1 MSELLLHKTPPHSIE
16 HEQAI
21 ISTCLQEPKLINDI
35 VGILEPDDFYNPK
48 HQTMF
53 SAITE
58 IHSTGERVDLLSVS
72 KKIRTKGKSCNVEVV
87 DIATITNHPVIYWDQ
102 VHGYCFFV
110 KEKRMM
116 RDASMRALAIYQ
128 SCFDESNVIDDIS
141 AMTDQLSKSLTPTT
155 NATDTASLRDVIP
168 SVLDEIG
175 KRANGEISQGVKTY
189 LRSVDANIGFIGNSD
204 LMVIGARP
212 GMGKTAFILSTA
224 IRQAQNGVKVAV
236 FSLEMSNEQL
246 TYRVLSQV
254 MDISLES
261 TMKKQMSANEY
272 EFLTRNLGRVECLP
286 IYLCDKAG
294 MSIAQFRS
302 RARTMRDV
310 YGVQIIYV
318 DYIQL
323 IQGSQRGNR
332 ENEISEISRTLKI
345 VAKELKI
352 PIVALSQLSRQVE
365 TRADKRPMLSDLR
378 ESGAIEQDADIV
390 GFLYRSDYY
399 DDGRDSD
406 GNDTRG
412 MAEFIIAKNR
422 NGSMGTSQLTFVPQ
436 IAQYTELKTLPQ
448 NLDPF

>member
-1 MSELLLHKTPPHSIE
+1 MSEALLHKIPPHSIE

-21 ISTCLQEPKLINDI
+21 LSTCLQDNRNLTEITS
-35 VGILEPDDFYNPK
+35 ILEPNDFYNPK
-48 HQTMF
+48 H
-53 SAITE
+53 
-58 IHSTGERVDLLSVS
+58 STIFGVIVDLHASGERVDLLSVA
-72 KKIRTKGKSCNVEVV
+72 KKIRTLGKMANVEVSEV
-87 DIATITNHPVIYWDQ
+87 AAMTNHSVVYWDQ
-102 VHGYCFFV
+102 LSGYCYFI

-128 SCFDESNVIDDIS
+128 SCFDESNTIDDVS
-141 AMTDQLSKSLTPTT
+141 AMVDELGKSLTPTT
-155 NATDTASLRDVIP
+155 TASDMTSLRDVIP
-168 SVLDEIG
+168 SVLNEIG
-175 KRANGEISQGVKTY
+175 MRASGQITQGVKTY

-246 TYRVLSQV
+246 TYRILSQV
-254 MDISLES
+254 MNLSLEN
-261 TMKKQMSANEY
+261 TMKKSMLATEL
-272 EFLTRNLGRVECLP
+272 EFINRNLSKIDNLP

-294 MSIAQFRS
+294 LNIAQFRT
-302 RARTMRDV
+302 RARTMRDL

-332 ENEISEISRTLKI
+332 ENEISEISRTLKV

-352 PIVALSQLSRQVE
+352 PIVALSQLSRNVE
-365 TRADKRPMLSDLR
+365 TRTDKRPMLSDLR

-399 DDGRDSD
+399 DDGRDMD

-422 NGSMGTSQLTFVPQ
+422 NGSMGISQLTFVPH
-436 IAQYTELKTLPQ
+436 IAQYTEIKSLQ
-448 NLDPF
+448 SNSVPF

>member
-1 MSELLLHKTPPHSIE
+1 
-16 HEQAI
+16 
-21 ISTCLQEPKLINDI
+21 
-35 VGILEPDDFYNPK
+35 
-48 HQTMF
+48 
-53 SAITE
+53 
-58 IHSTGERVDLLSVS
+58 
-72 KKIRTKGKSCNVEVV
+72 
-87 DIATITNHPVIYWDQ
+87 
-102 VHGYCFFV
+102 
-110 KEKRMM
+110 
-116 RDASMRALAIYQ
+116 
-128 SCFDESNVIDDIS
+128 
-141 AMTDQLSKSLTPTT
+141 MT
-155 NATDTASLRDVIP
+155 SLRDVIP
-168 SVLDEIG
+168 SVLNEIG
-175 KRANGEISQGVKTY
+175 MRASGQITQGVKTY

-246 TYRVLSQV
+246 TYRILSQV
-254 MDISLES
+254 MDLSLEN
-261 TMKKQMSANEY
+261 TMKKSMLASEL
-272 EFLTRNLGRVECLP
+272 EFINLNLSKIDNLP

-294 MSIAQFRS
+294 LNIAQFRT
-302 RARTMRDV
+302 RARTMRDL

-332 ENEISEISRTLKI
+332 ENEISEISRTLKV

-352 PIVALSQLSRQVE
+352 PIVALSQLSRNVE
-365 TRADKRPMLSDLR
+365 TRTDKRPMLSDLR

-399 DDGRDSD
+399 DDGRDMD

-422 NGSMGTSQLTFVPQ
+422 NGSMGTSQLTFVPH
-436 IAQYTELKTLPQ
+436 IAQYTEIKSLQ
-448 NLDPF
+448 SNSVPF